1 MADGRMLKRNISDSK
16 KLGDLSNDS
25 GRLLYTWLIP
35 WTDCE
40 GRYTG
45 DPELIKGRIFPKV
58 RSMTI
63 RKIENLLI
71 ELHDSELIDLYEIKG
86 EWCLQF
92 RKTLQT
98 IRRDR
103 EKESEIPPP
112 PGGLREDSGGLRG
125 NINKDKVS
133 KDKIREHDCGDPKCR
148 NLDHWECQFKHYW
161 REFPKSM
168 GRVDTHSLF
177 LSLCRKGLIK
187 EVIKGYGG
195 YIEYLNFQM
204 EKKNFKQEPMNSA
217 RFLRKENWKEF
228 IGFKNKPDL

>member
-1 MADGRMLKRNISDSK
+1 MAEGRMLKRNISDSK
-16 KLGDLSNDS
+16 KLGDLRSDS

-45 DPELIKGRIFPKV
+45 DPELIKGRVFPKV
-58 RSMTI
+58 RSMTV
-63 RKIENLLI
+63 RKIETLLI
-71 ELHDSELIDLYEIKG
+71 ELHDIELIDLYEIKG
-86 EWCLQF
+86 EWCLQL
-92 RKTLQT
+92 RKTLQV
-98 IRRDR
+98 IRKDR

-112 PGGLREDSGGLRG
+112 PGGLREDSGGLPLKL
-125 NINKDKVS
+125 NKS
-133 KDKIREHDCGDPKCR
+133 KSNKSKLRECDDLKCSD
-148 NLDHWECQFKHYW
+148 LDHWECQFKHYW
-161 REFPKSM
+161 NNHPKPM
-168 GRVDTHSLF
+168 GKIDTRSLF

-187 EVIKGYGG
+187 EVIKGYYG